1 MVTKTSHIL
10 KQTCSWTLS
19 VQLQVCSS
27 MCDLFVT
34 TGIKGLTLNCQILPI
49 NSKYLNTCDP
59 LKTSVGNMNTRD
71 FTNSLIQ
78 ALDSMHE
85 EYIKNCMKIIISIVE
100 SKKGFPK
107 TQNILRKM
115 SLSDEIK
122 IFRFVFSYYLLI
134 PNR

>member
-1 MVTKTSHIL
+1 
-10 KQTCSWTLS
+10 
-19 VQLQVCSS
+19 
-27 MCDLFVT
+27 
-34 TGIKGLTLNCQILPI
+34 
-49 NSKYLNTCDP
+49 
-59 LKTSVGNMNTRD
+59 MNTRD

-122 IFRFVFSYYLLI
+122 IFRFVFSYYLLR